1 MRKNSDQSAI
11 IMRCLFICWCF
22 LAVPTQAAVV
32 NLTWSE
38 DIDSFTS
45 TWRITDNGGFDFSG
59 SDSVIGTDWQVTM
72 VADAYPTL
80 QDTVGHT
87 LGPHGEPF
95 NASSLDY
102 GELPVGFFM
111 KESFVY
117 HDSHKDTYTL
127 TSDYVDAGF
136 SISFAGIHTVPI
148 PAAVWLFGSGLGLLG
163 WFRRRT

>member
-1 MRKNSDQSAI
+1 MRKKSDRLAI
-11 IMRCLFICWCF
+11 MMRCLFIFWCF
-22 LAVPTQAAVV
+22 LVVPAQASVV

-38 DIDSFTS
+38 DIDSFDS

-72 VADAYPTL
+72 VTDAYPVL
-80 QDTVGHT
+80 QETVGHV

-102 GELPVGFFM
+102 GELPEGFFTE
-111 KESFVY
+111 ESFVY
-117 HDSHKDTYTL
+117 HDGHKDTYTV
-127 TSDYVDAGF
+127 TSEYVGGGYDIA
-136 SISFAGIHTVPI
+136 FAGIHTVPI
-148 PAAVWLFGSGLGLLG
+148 PAAIWLFGSGLGLMG